1 MKSDIFVT
9 LILIIK
15 KNNMNS
21 TKQKTAKYRKYA
33 WTQGFLGFLGCIG
46 FRYFENH
53 DPAYL
58 IYFSMFSLFVFF
70 ITGKLAAEMQDERM
84 KENHKKA
91 LLLALK
97 IPFATL
103 LLVGLF
109 PTFATLT
116 EIIAIIICM
125 IGFILT
131 AFTYA
136 IAFYY
141 YDKH

>member
-1 MKSDIFVT
+1 MDRS
-9 LILIIK
+9 
-15 KNNMNS
+15 
-21 TKQKTAKYRKYA
+21 KQKTAKYRKYA
-33 WTQGFLGFLGCIG
+33 WTQGFLGFLGFLG
-46 FRYFENH
+46 FRYFENY
-53 DPAYL
+53 DSSFL
-58 IYFSMFSLFVFF
+58 VYFSFFSLFVLF

-84 KENHKKA
+84 IANHRRS

-97 IPFATL
+97 IPFLTL
-103 LLVGLF
+103 MLIGIF

-116 EIIAIIICM
+116 EIIAIVMCM
-125 IGFILT
+125 TAFVAT

>member
-1 MKSDIFVT
+1 MNKS
-9 LILIIK
+9 
-15 KNNMNS
+15 
-21 TKQKTAKYRKYA
+21 KQTTAKYRKYA
-33 WTQGFLGFLGCIG
+33 WTQGFLGFLGFLG
-46 FRYFENH
+46 FNYFKNY
-53 DPAYL
+53 DPAFL
-58 IYFSMFSLFVFF
+58 VYFSCFSMFVFF

-84 KENHKKA
+84 VENHKKA

-97 IPFATL
+97 IPLITL
-103 LLVGLF
+103 MLIGIF

-116 EIIAIIICM
+116 EIIAIVISIV
-125 IGFILT
+125 GFVAT

>member
-1 MKSDIFVT
+1 MD
-9 LILIIK
+9 
-15 KNNMNS
+15 S
-21 TKQKTAKYRKYA
+21 TKQKTKRSRKYA

-46 FRYFENH
+46 FRYFGNY

-58 IYFSMFSLFVFF
+58 VYFSFFSFFAFF
-70 ITGKLAAEMQDERM
+70 ITGRLASEMQDERM

-97 IPFATL
+97 IPLVIL
-103 LLVGLF
+103 LLIGIL

-116 EIIAIIICM
+116 EVTTIVICM
-125 IGFILT
+125 IGYVLT
-131 AFTYA
+131 TFTYA